1 MERHMKNTAL
11 AILAVIALGPAAQQ
25 KPPVEALDGVD
36 PVLLVQGKEVQ
47 GKKDFSIAHDGF
59 QYLFSSAATKGEFQQ
74 NPARYEIQMHGLC
87 ARMGKATGAN
97 PSDYL
102 VYDGKIY
109 IFGSDECHRRFQEN
123 PKKYLATPPPPLD
136 SSTKAV
142 SEGKA
147 LLQRALTALGGAA
160 KVEAI
165 TTYVETASQ
174 VQQRAAGPAPLTTKT
189 MWRFPGEVRMER
201 TVTLP
206 DRAMSSATLMTP
218 AGMWYVSQ
226 GHAYPAPEA
235 GRPSMQLDYGRQIVP
250 LLHGRG
256 DRSFK
261 AAALGQRT
269 VEGLTVNLLRVVNG
283 GVDVTL
289 GVDPSSG
296 RIQTIAFADR
306 NDQGEVGEYV
316 IVYSDY
322 RGTAGLMLPF
332 AERAMFNG
340 VADPSLMRRIDTIQ
354 INVPLD
360 PELFRPGTTGQ

>member
-1 MERHMKNTAL
+1 MKRLTL
-11 AILAVIALGPAAQQ
+11 AFMTVIALGPWAAAQQ
-25 KPPVEALDGVD
+25 RAPEEALDGVD

-47 GKKDFSIAHDGF
+47 GKKDFAVVHDGF

-97 PSDYL
+97 PSDYV
-102 VYDGKIY
+102 VYEGKIY

-123 PKKYLATPPPPLD
+123 PKKYLAAPAPPLD
-136 SSTKAV
+136 GSTKAV

-147 LLQRALTALGGAA
+147 LLQRALGAVGGAA

-174 VQQRAAGPAPLTTKT
+174 VQQRPAGPVPLTTKT
-189 MWRFPGEVRMER
+189 MWRFPGDVRLER
-201 TVTLP
+201 TVTLS

-218 AGMWYVSQ
+218 AGMWYLSE
-226 GHAYPAPEA
+226 GHAYPSLEA

-250 LLHGRG
+250 LLHGRS
-256 DRSFK
+256 DRAFK
-261 AAALGQRT
+261 AAALGQRV
-269 VEGLTVNLLRVVNG
+269 VEGLTVNLVRVVNG
-283 GVDVTL
+283 AVDVTL

-296 RIQTIAFADR
+296 RIQTISFADR

-322 RGTAGLMLPF
+322 RNAAGLMLPF
-332 AERAMFNG
+332 SERAVFNG
-340 VADPSLMRRIDTIQ
+340 VPDTNLTRRIDAIQ
-354 INVPLD
+354 VNVPLD
-360 PELFRPGTTGQ
+360 PALFQPGATGK